1 MSYTLAEAARAVGKN
16 KSTILRAIVNGRI
29 SGTRDDLG
37 QWHIEAVELHRIFPP
52 VASAAESADAAHQY
66 AAPDAAVI
74 AEANAR
80 VSLAEQRLSELKV
93 MLDDMRQDRDR
104 WVAESVAWRS
114 QAEASQRLLTD
125 QRERQAVGWWRWLRS
140 TG

>member
-1 MSYTLAEAARAVGKN
+1 MR
-16 KSTILRAIVNGRI
+16 RI
-29 SGTRDDLG
+29 SD
-37 QWHIEAVELHRIFPP
+37 
-52 VASAAESADAAHQY
+52 
-66 AAPDAAVI
+66 
-74 AEANAR
+74 
-80 VSLAEQRLSELKV
+80 ELKV

-125 QRERQAVGWWRWLRS
+125 QRERQPQSWWQWLRS

>member
-52 VASAAESADAAHQY
+52 VASAAEPADAAHQY
-66 AAPDAAVI
+66 ADAAVI

-80 VSLAEQRLSELKV
+80 ASLAEQRLSELKV

-125 QRERQAVGWWRWLRS
+125 QRERQPQSWWQWLRS